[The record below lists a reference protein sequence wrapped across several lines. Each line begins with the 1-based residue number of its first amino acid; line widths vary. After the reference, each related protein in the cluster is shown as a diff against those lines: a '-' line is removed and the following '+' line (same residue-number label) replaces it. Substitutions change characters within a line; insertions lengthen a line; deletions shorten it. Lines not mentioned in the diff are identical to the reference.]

1 MVALGALDAR
11 AMFDGLAIALLGITL
26 LSTATHRLDRA
37 IYLLAAQGIVLTAAA
52 AVGAMADVNAHS
64 VVAVA
69 LTFGVKALAIP
80 AILLFALRETR
91 VRREMD
97 VALPYHLSLAIAV
110 GLALLAYEVVAP
122 LGPLDAYG
130 TRNATPVA
138 VAMLLIGLFTM
149 LVRRKAL
156 SQVGGLVTMEN
167 GIYLAALTA
176 THGLPFAV
184 ELGIAIDVLV
194 GVAVMSLVSRQ
205 IHRAFQST
213 DTERL
218 RTLRG

>member
-1 MVALGALDAR
+1 MLGALDAR
-11 AMFDGLAIALLGITL
+11 QMFDGLAVALLGITL
-26 LSTATHRLDRA
+26 LSAATHRLDRA

-52 AVGAMADVNAHS
+52 AVGAMASLSAHS
-64 VVAVA
+64 LVAVA
-69 LTFGVKALAIP
+69 LTFGVKALGIP

-91 VRREMD
+91 VRRDMD

-110 GLALLAYEVVAP
+110 GLVLLAYEVVAP

-184 ELGIAIDVLV
+184 ELGIAIDLLV

-205 IHRAFQST
+205 IHRAFQTT
-213 DTERL
+213 DTDRL

>member
-1 MVALGALDAR
+1 MLFGPLDAR
-11 AMFDGLAIALLGITL
+11 QLFDGLAVTMLAITL
-26 LSTATHRLDRA
+26 LSAATHRLDRA
-37 IYLLAAQGIVLTAAA
+37 IQLLAAQGLILTAAA
-52 AVGAMADVNAHS
+52 TVGALTDGSLHS
-64 VVAVA
+64 FLVVA
-69 LTFGVKALAIP
+69 LTLGVKALGIP
-80 AILLFALRETR
+80 GILFFALRETH

-97 VALPYHLSLAIAV
+97 VALPYHLSLVIAV
-110 GLALLAYEVVAP
+110 GLVLLAYEVVTP

-184 ELGIAIDVLV
+184 ELGIALDLLI

-205 IHRAFQST
+205 IHRAFQTT
-213 DTERL
+213 DTDHL